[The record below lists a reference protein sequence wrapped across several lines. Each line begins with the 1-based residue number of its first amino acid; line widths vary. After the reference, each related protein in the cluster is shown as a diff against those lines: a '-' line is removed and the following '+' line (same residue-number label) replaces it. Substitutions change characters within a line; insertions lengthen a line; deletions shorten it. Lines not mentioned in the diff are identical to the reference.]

1 MADLTRFDFHAKRF
15 YFSEKVKVMSAEEV
29 GQYLLLLVAAW
40 LGGKDASLPDNPTLL
55 AREARVLV
63 VSEVVLAMFPVIE
76 TEHGPRRRNETLYEE
91 WLVATERS
99 EVGRTHGRVGG
110 LSTSPAK
117 QEAARNN
124 GRLGGRPAVLR
135 VNDGLSETE
144 AEPNENLSETETQT
158 NPNQTNPNQT
168 NPNQSNPNQ
177 TDSNQSGASAAVLSS
192 SKKQQGDWKS
202 IAIRHKNVFGKQA
215 SVKFKDKFFK
225 ACAQYGEDVVLECFD
240 AWAEGAKTWVTS
252 DQPLFLFFKN
262 LNSEAENIIEINEAV
277 QEEKTLAVQQKQRE
291 EQMQAASTERQC
303 KENADRFAVKERV
316 GVESVDD
323 FLKG

>member
-1 MADLTRFDFHAKRF
+1 MSPSDLTRFDFHVVRF
-15 YFSEKVKVMSAEEV
+15 MNSYDVEIMTDAEI
-29 GQYLLLLVAAW
+29 GQFLLLLCKSW
-40 LGGKDASLPDNPTLL
+40 LLAHDATLPDDVEYLSRI
-55 AREARVLV
+55 ARTTKVSERVL
-63 VSEVVLAMFPVIE
+63 AKFPLVE
-76 TEHGPRRRNETLYEE
+76 TEKYGRARRNATLFEE
-91 WLVATERS
+91 WEKASERS
-99 EVGRTHGRVGG
+99 EI
-110 LSTSPAK
+110 
-117 QEAARNN
+117 ARE
-124 GRLGGRPAVLR
+124 R
-135 VNDGLSETE
+135 VNRRPDRNTPPTVLTAVPTTVLTAVPTTVLTAVEPQNDLSAYPYHTK
-144 AEPNENLSETETQT
+144 PSRTNSTQSTQT
-158 NPNQTNPNQT
+158 
-168 NPNQSNPNQ
+168 
-177 TDSNQSGASAAVLSS
+177 DASGSEPVVSS

-215 SVKFKDKFFK
+215 SVKWKDKFYE

-262 LNSEAENIIEINEAV
+262 LNAEAENIVEINEAV

-291 EQMQAASTERQC
+291 EQTQAASTERQC

>member
-1 MADLTRFDFHAKRF
+1 MPPSDLTRFDFHVVRF
-15 YFSEKVKVMSAEEV
+15 MNSYDVETMTDAEI
-29 GQYLLLLVAAW
+29 GQYLLLLCKSW
-40 LGGKDASLPDNPTLL
+40 LLAHDATLPDDVEYLSRI
-55 AREARVLV
+55 ARTTKVSERVL
-63 VSEVVLAMFPVIE
+63 AKFPLVE
-76 TEHGPRRRNETLYEE
+76 TEKYGRARRNAALFEE
-91 WLVATERS
+91 WEKASERS
-99 EVGRTHGRVGG
+99 EI
-110 LSTSPAK
+110 
-117 QEAARNN
+117 ARE
-124 GRLGGRPAVLR
+124 R
-135 VNDGLSETE
+135 VNRRPDRNTPPTVLTAVPTTVLTAVEPQNDLSAYPYHTK
-144 AEPNENLSETETQT
+144 PYHTKPSRTNSTQSTQT
-158 NPNQTNPNQT
+158 
-168 NPNQSNPNQ
+168 
-177 TDSNQSGASAAVLSS
+177 DASGSEPVVSS

-240 AWAEGAKTWVTS
+240 AWATGAKDWVEANGV
-252 DQPLFLFFKN
+252 DQPLFSFFKK
-262 LNSEAENIIEINEAV
+262 LPAEAENIVEINEAV